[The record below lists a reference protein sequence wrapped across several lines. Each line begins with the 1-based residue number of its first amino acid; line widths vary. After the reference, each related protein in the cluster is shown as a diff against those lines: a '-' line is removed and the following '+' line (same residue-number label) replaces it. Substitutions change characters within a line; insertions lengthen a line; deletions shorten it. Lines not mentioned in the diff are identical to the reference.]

1 MLDGLKKVSVG
12 LGKVSASLR
21 KVSGSFR
28 KDTEILWKV
37 SWSGEGVILILPSSH
52 SLLLEYIK
60 FDMETLNPGLALCVS
75 KNMGA
80 RTDTVF
86 FPMYGVC
93 TREVTLVQK
102 I

>member
-1 MLDGLKKVSVG
+1 MSVG

-28 KDTEILWKV
+28 KDTEILWKL
-37 SWSGEGVILILPSSH
+37 SWSGEGVILILPSSQR
-52 SLLLEYIK
+52 LLLEYIK
-60 FDMETLNPGLALCVS
+60 FDMETLNPGFALCVS

-86 FPMYGVC
+86 SPCMGSEPG
-93 TREVTLVQK
+93 R
-102 I
+102 

>member
-1 MLDGLKKVSVG
+1 MYVG

-37 SWSGEGVILILPSSH
+37 SWSGEGIILILPSSQ
-52 SLLLEYIK
+52 SLFLEKIK
-60 FDMETLNPGLALCVS
+60 FDMETLSPWFSLGVS

-80 RTDTVF
+80 RTNTVF

-93 TREVTLVQK
+93 TREVTLVNK
-102 I
+102 M